1 MTILWNLF
9 LLFVSIS
16 LSLCVHLSLKSDGNV
31 WPQDGL
37 QQTRVSRVLPES
49 RHGNV
54 SLIPLRGSE
63 NEMRNS
69 VAAFSQDL
77 LAVSQPTNQWDKS
90 RTSLAAQFQANQRHS
105 CWTGGPDPQLWCS
118 PKSRTNLHSFCICWK
133 ICNFGGLIS
142 VQKVFQTYNG
152 AWDLSSKMFFSYK
165 RRKIVGACACVG
177 SMVSFSR
184 FIFD

>member
-1 MTILWNLF
+1 M

-16 LSLCVHLSLKSDGNV
+16 LSVCVYLSLKYDGNV

-77 LAVSQPTNQWDKS
+77 LAVSQPTNHW
-90 RTSLAAQFQANQRHS
+90 
-105 CWTGGPDPQLWCS
+105 G
-118 PKSRTNLHSFCICWK
+118 
-133 ICNFGGLIS
+133 
-142 VQKVFQTYNG
+142 
-152 AWDLSSKMFFSYK
+152 
-165 RRKIVGACACVG
+165 
-177 SMVSFSR
+177 
-184 FIFD
+184 